1 MPLPEDENEWKKHM
15 VIFVTAKGNVRK
27 NSLEDFSNINNS
39 GKIAMK
45 LDSDDKII
53 GVKICKDDQ
62 DILLSTKFGKCIRF
76 KSKKLRVFKGRSS
89 KGIKGIKLNEND
101 KVISISILGNSQLD
115 KKIIDKDKKIKNA
128 LDKFILS
135 VSENGYGKR
144 SSYEDY
150 RVTNRGGKG
159 IIGIINSPRNGNI
172 ASSLVVD
179 ETDEILL
186 STDKGSIMRCAVK
199 EIRIAGRNT
208 QGVRIKK
215 LSGTEKVVSV
225 IKIENNII

>member
-1 MPLPEDENEWKKHM
+1 
-15 VIFVTAKGNVRK
+15 
-27 NSLEDFSNINNS
+27 
-39 GKIAMK
+39 MK
-45 LDSDDKII
+45 LDQDDKII

-62 DILLSTKFGKCIRF
+62 DILLSTQNGKCIRF
-76 KSKKLRVFKGRSS
+76 KSKKLRLFKGRSS
-89 KGIKGIKLNEND
+89 KGIKGIQLKDKD
-101 KVISISILGNSQLD
+101 KVISLS
-115 KKIIDKDKKIKNA
+115 IIDNTQIDSKTINKDKKIKSGI
-128 LDKFILS
+128 DRFILS

-144 SSYEDY
+144 SSYLDY

-172 ASSLVVD
+172 ASSLIVN

-186 STDKGSIMRCAVK
+186 STDKGSIMRCAVE

-225 IKIENNII
+225 IKIEDNIK

>member
-1 MPLPEDENEWKKHM
+1 M
-15 VIFVTAKGNVRK
+15 
-27 NSLEDFSNINNS
+27 
-39 GKIAMK
+39 
-45 LDSDDKII
+45 
-53 GVKICKDDQ
+53 
-62 DILLSTKFGKCIRF
+62 LSTQFGKCIRF
-76 KSKKLRVFKGRSS
+76 KSKKLRLFKGRSS
-89 KGIKGIKLNEND
+89 KGIKGIKLNEKD
-101 KVISISILGNSQLD
+101 KVISLSILENTQLD
-115 KKIIDKDKKIKNA
+115 AKTITKNKKIKEA
-128 LDKFILS
+128 VDRYILS

-144 SSYEDY
+144 TTYQDY

-172 ASSLVVD
+172 ASSLVVN

-199 EIRIAGRNT
+199 EIRTAGRNT

-225 IKIENNII
+225 IKIEDNIQ